1 MFEICNNER
10 ASFLYRCIAI
20 NSIGIYLYEELMNKT
35 NHYRIKEAVTVLLIA
50 VRVKF

>member
-1 MFEICNNER
+1 MFEMYNNVN
-10 ASFLYRCIAI
+10 AFSLYRCIAI